1 MCNDRASFQ
10 SFKRLPTPCEIRL
23 GDGHVV
29 HAFYHGLVEL
39 HVDLIVD
46 ALYVPEFH
54 LSLLSVR
61 NLDRSG
67 IDTRINN
74 NAAHFFHST
83 SHTTPFLEAPAIED
97 NLYTLQLTP
106 RPDVPLVNHDT
117 MTSVQIATTR
127 SQAAAQKQ
135 AAEPEPPVH
144 GYNTPTLPVLGKRAR
159 TPEPTEALPRPVPLR
174 ASSELQTP
182 PQTTADAVHVPPRAT
197 SCPKLWHRRFAHLH
211 PDALRTLL
219 GSAAADRDDHAS
231 RCTVCIR
238 TKHRR
243 RISRQPQRRATRPFE
258 LVHSD
263 LCGPMRT
270 DSHGGKRYY
279 IVFIDD
285 FSRWTFVYFLHTKDR
300 EACANAF
307 REMQSYV
314 KTQYGCTIRRFR
326 CDNGRGEYDNTLFRS
341 ILTTRGIRF
350 EPAPAFTQHKNG
362 VSERMLQ
369 TLNSK
374 ARACILDAQLPTIF
388 WAELIET
395 ACYLHR
401 RSPTRSLQG
410 RTPYEVLHS
419 WLSAR
424 DQPQTLR
431 PHDVHQFRPPLVH
444 LRRVGCVAWKVIP
457 KEQRCDKNF
466 GPRSRCC
473 MMLGYVHDFTH
484 IWRLWDFET
493 NTGHLHGRPF
503 QWSDVEWEEDVNAF
517 PSVGPKAAGRTEPEE
532 LVFPDEYYDDSLPS
546 QSASLDL
553 PGAAQQRLQT
563 PCHRDNVS
571 PHVEMSPTVPTP
583 CRRDSVSPYVEKP
596 PAPAPCHRNTVSPHV
611 EMPPAPAPCHRDAPS
626 LLVEI
631 PSVPPPSPCHR
642 DAPSPHVDQCV
653 AYALLIS
660 CNLQLLLTLLPVCRV
675 ATPCRVAKP

>member
-10 SFKRLPTPCEIRL
+10 SFKRLPAPCEIRL

-46 ALYVPEFH
+46 ALYVPEFQ
-54 LSLLSVR
+54 LSLLSIR
-61 NLDRSG
+61 CLDRSG

-74 NAAHFFHST
+74 DAAHFYHTT
-83 SHTTPFLEAPAIED
+83 SHTTPFLVAPAIET

-106 RPDVPLVNHDT
+106 RPDVEPPADT
-117 MTSVQIATTR
+117 IATVQMATTR
-127 SQAAAQKQ
+127 RQAAAQTQ
-135 AAEPEPPVH
+135 AAEPKPPVTVH
-144 GYNTPTLPVLGKRAR
+144 SHNTPTLPVLGKRTRTPAPAGKALPPAPSRPAASEFHWRAEPTADAARKRAR
-159 TPEPTEALPRPVPLR
+159 TPAPAAKVLPSV
-174 ASSELQTP
+174 SELQAEP
-182 PQTTADAVHVPPRAT
+182 TADAIQAPPRAT
-197 SCPKLWHRRFAHLH
+197 TRCPKLWHRRFAHLH

-243 RISRQPQRRATRPFE
+243 RICRQPQRRATRPFE

-300 EACANAF
+300 EACRNAF

-326 CDNGRGEYDNTLFRS
+326 CDNGRGEYDNALFKG
-341 ILTTRGIRF
+341 ILTTSGINF
-350 EPAPAFTQHKNG
+350 EPAPAYTQHKNG

-374 ARACILDAQLPTIF
+374 ARACILDAQLPTVF
-388 WAELIET
+388 WAELVET

-410 RTPYEVLHS
+410 RTPYEVLHA
-419 WLSAR
+419 WLFAR
-424 DQPQTLR
+424 DHPSTPLEAN
-431 PHDVHQFRPPLVH
+431 QFRPPLDH

-466 GPRSRCC
+466 GPRSRRC
-473 MMLGYVHDFTH
+473 MMLGYVHDTTR

-493 NTGHLHGRPF
+493 NTGLLHGRPF
-503 QWSDVEWEEDVNAF
+503 QWSDVEWEEDVNACTADD
-517 PSVGPKAAGRTEPEE
+517 SEPEE
-532 LVFPDEYYDDSLPS
+532 LVFPDKYYEDPPPSEPQARAASLP
-546 QSASLDL
+546 L
-553 PGAAQQRLQT
+553 PGAET
-563 PCHRDNVS
+563 PCHRDSVS
-571 PHVEMSPTVPTP
+571 PHVELSSMPPSSP
-583 CRRDSVSPYVEKP
+583 CHRDSVSPHAELSSMP
-596 PAPAPCHRNTVSPHV
+596 PSSPCHRDSVSPHV
-611 EMPPAPAPCHRDAPS
+611 EPS
-626 LLVEI
+626 
-631 PSVPPPSPCHR
+631 SPCHR
-642 DAPSPHVDQCV
+642 DTPCPHVDQCV
-653 AYALLIS
+653 ADALIIL
-660 CNLQLLLTLLPVCRV
+660 
-675 ATPCRVAKP
+675 

>member
-1 MCNDRASFQ
+1 MPWVADSGASHHMCNDRASFQ
-10 SFKRLPTPCEIRL
+10 SFKRLPAPCEIRL

-46 ALYVPEFH
+46 ALYVPEFQ
-54 LSLLSVR
+54 LSLLSIR
-61 NLDRSG
+61 CLDRSG

-74 NAAHFFHST
+74 DAAHFYHTT
-83 SHTTPFLEAPAIED
+83 SHTTPFLVAPAIET

-106 RPDVPLVNHDT
+106 RPDVEPTADT
-117 MTSVQIATTR
+117 IATVQMATTR
-127 SQAAAQKQ
+127 RQAAAQTQ
-135 AAEPEPPVH
+135 AAAEPKPHVAVH
-144 GYNTPTLPVLGKRAR
+144 SHNTPTLPVPGKRAR
-159 TPEPTEALPRPVPLR
+159 TPAPAAKVLPPV
-174 ASSELQTP
+174 SELQAEP
-182 PQTTADAVHVPPRAT
+182 TADAFQAPPRAT
-197 SCPKLWHRRFAHLH
+197 TRCPKLWHRRFAHLH
-211 PDALRTLL
+211 PDALRNLL
-219 GSAAADRDDHAS
+219 GSAAADRDDHTS

-243 RISRQPQRRATRPFE
+243 RICRQPQRRATRPFE
-258 LVHSD
+258 LIHSD

-300 EACANAF
+300 EACSNAF

-326 CDNGRGEYDNTLFRS
+326 CDNGRGEYDNTLFKG
-341 ILTTRGIRF
+341 ILTTSGINF
-350 EPAPAFTQHKNG
+350 EPAPAYTQHKNG

-374 ARACILDAQLPTIF
+374 ARACILDAQLPTVF

-410 RTPYEVLHS
+410 RTPYEVLHA
-419 WLSAR
+419 WLFAR
-424 DQPQTLR
+424 DHPST
-431 PHDVHQFRPPLVH
+431 PPEANQFRPPLDH

-466 GPRSRCC
+466 GPRSRRC
-473 MMLGYVHDFTH
+473 MMLGYVHDTTH

-493 NTGHLHGRPF
+493 NTGLLHGRPF
-503 QWSDVEWEEDVNAF
+503 RWSDVEWEEDVNACTADD
-517 PSVGPKAAGRTEPEE
+517 SEPEE
-532 LVFPDEYYDDSLPS
+532 LVFPDKYY
-546 QSASLDL
+546 
-553 PGAAQQRLQT
+553 
-563 PCHRDNVS
+563 
-571 PHVEMSPTVPTP
+571 E
-583 CRRDSVSPYVEKP
+583 E
-596 PAPAPCHRNTVSPHV
+596 
-611 EMPPAPAPCHRDAPS
+611 
-626 LLVEI
+626 
-631 PSVPPPSPCHR
+631 PPPSQP
-642 DAPSPHVDQCV
+642 AG
-653 AYALLIS
+653 
-660 CNLQLLLTLLPVCRV
+660 LTGGWQ
-675 ATPCRVAKP
+675 TI

>member
-10 SFKRLPTPCEIRL
+10 SFKRLPAPCEIRL

-46 ALYVPEFH
+46 ALYVPEFQ

-61 NLDRSG
+61 SLDRSG

-74 NAAHFFHST
+74 DAAHLFHST
-83 SHTTPFLEAPAIED
+83 SHTTPFLEAPAIET
-97 NLYTLQLTP
+97 NLYTLQLPP
-106 RPDVPLVNHDT
+106 RPNIGPGTLADT
-117 MTSVQIATTR
+117 MASEYVQMATTR
-127 SQAAAQKQ
+127 SQAAAQTQAQ
-135 AAEPEPPVH
+135 AAVPEPPVH
-144 GYNTPTLPVLGKRAR
+144 GYNTSTLPVSGKRAR
-159 TPEPTEALPRPVPLR
+159 TPETTADASPRPVPLR
-174 ASSELQTP
+174 TSELRTP

-219 GSAAADRDDHAS
+219 DSAAADRDDRAS

-243 RISRQPQRRATRPFE
+243 RISRQPQRCATRPLE
-258 LVHSD
+258 LVHCD

-314 KTQYGCTIRRFR
+314 KTQYSCTIRTFR
-326 CDNGRGEYDNTLFRS
+326 CDNGRGEHDNTLFRS

-374 ARACILDAQLPTIF
+374 ARACILDAQLPTTF

-401 RSPTRSLQG
+401 RSPTRSLHG

-419 WLSAR
+419 WLFTR
-424 DQPQTLR
+424 DHPQTPLETN
-431 PHDVHQFRPPLVH
+431 QFRPPLDH

-466 GPRSRCC
+466 GPRSRRC
-473 MMLGYVHDFTH
+473 MMLGYVHDSTH

-517 PSVGPKAAGRTEPEE
+517 PSMVPEAAGRRGTEPEE
-532 LVFPDEYYDDSLPS
+532 LIFPDEYYEDCLPATDTP
-546 QSASLDL
+546 QSVE
-553 PGAAQQRLQT
+553 T
-563 PCHRDNVS
+563 PCHRAAPS
-571 PHVEMSPTVPTP
+571 PHIEILSVPPPSPRVET
-583 CRRDSVSPYVEKP
+583 
-596 PAPAPCHRNTVSPHV
+596 
-611 EMPPAPAPCHRDAPS
+611 
-626 LLVEI
+626 
-631 PSVPPPSPCHR
+631 PSVPPPSPHVETPSVPPPSPHVEISSVPPPSPSPCHR
-642 DAPSPHVDQCV
+642 DASSPHVDQCV
-653 AYALLIS
+653 AYALIIP
-660 CNLQLLLTLLPVCRV
+660 CTFQLLLTLLPVCRV
-675 ATPCRVAKP
+675 ENL

>member
-10 SFKRLPTPCEIRL
+10 SFKRLPAPCEIRL

-46 ALYVPEFH
+46 ALYVPEFQ
-54 LSLLSVR
+54 LSLLSIR
-61 NLDRSG
+61 CLDRSG
-67 IDTRINN
+67 FDTRINN
-74 NAAHFFHST
+74 DAAHFYHTT
-83 SHTTPFLEAPAIED
+83 SHTTPFLVAPAIET

-106 RPDVPLVNHDT
+106 RPDVGPTADT
-117 MTSVQIATTR
+117 IATVQMATTR
-127 SQAAAQKQ
+127 RQAAAQTQ
-135 AAEPEPPVH
+135 AAEPTPSH
-144 GYNTPTLPVLGKRAR
+144 NTSTLPVPGKRAR
-159 TPEPTEALPRPVPLR
+159 TPAPATKVLPP
-174 ASSELQTP
+174 ASELQAEP
-182 PQTTADAVHVPPRAT
+182 TADAVQAPPRAT
-197 SCPKLWHRRFAHLH
+197 TRCPKLWHRRFAHLH

-243 RISRQPQRRATRPFE
+243 RICRQPQRRATRPFE

-300 EACANAF
+300 EACSNAF

-326 CDNGRGEYDNTLFRS
+326 CDNGRGEYDNALFKG
-341 ILTTRGIRF
+341 ILTTSGINF
-350 EPAPAFTQHKNG
+350 EPAPAYTQHKNG

-374 ARACILDAQLPTIF
+374 ARACILDAQLPTVF

-410 RTPYEVLHS
+410 RTPYEVLHA
-419 WLSAR
+419 WLFAR
-424 DQPQTLR
+424 DHPSTPLEAN
-431 PHDVHQFRPPLVH
+431 QFRPPLDH

-466 GPRSRCC
+466 GPRSRRC
-473 MMLGYVHDFTH
+473 MMLGYVHDTTH

-493 NTGHLHGRPF
+493 NTGLLHGRPF
-503 QWSDVEWEEDVNAF
+503 QWSDVEWEEDVNACTADD
-517 PSVGPKAAGRTEPEE
+517 SEPEE
-532 LVFPDEYYDDSLPS
+532 LVFPDKYYEDPPPSEPQARAASLP
-546 QSASLDL
+546 L
-553 PGAAQQRLQT
+553 PVAET
-563 PCHRDNVS
+563 PCHRDSVS
-571 PHVEMSPTVPTP
+571 PHVELSSM
-583 CRRDSVSPYVEKP
+583 
-596 PAPAPCHRNTVSPHV
+596 
-611 EMPPAPAPCHRDAPS
+611 
-626 LLVEI
+626 
-631 PSVPPPSPCHR
+631 PPSPCHR
-642 DAPSPHVDQCV
+642 DPVSPHVEPSSPCHRDTPCPHVDQCV
-653 AYALLIS
+653 ADALIIL
-660 CNLQLLLTLLPVCRV
+660 
-675 ATPCRVAKP
+675 